1 MAITEQVQP
10 SHSNEDDMYIMDVS
24 EVDSVLDFLG
34 EQDED
39 LNPSE
44 FYSCIKDF
52 DFNIF
57 TATRINK
64 ASTMHDPITKPRA
77 PLGQTCGV
85 GILVGLCRA
94 ISSFNFKL

>member
-1 MAITEQVQP
+1 
-10 SHSNEDDMYIMDVS
+10 MDVS
-24 EVDSVLDFLG
+24 EVDSVLDLLG
-34 EQDED
+34 EQDEEEKLGH

-64 ASTMHDPITKPRA
+64 ALTMHGPITNPRA
-77 PLGQTCGV
+77 PLSQTCGV
-85 GILVGLCRA
+85 GIRVGLCRA

>member
-1 MAITEQVQP
+1 
-10 SHSNEDDMYIMDVS
+10 MDVS
-24 EVDSVLDFLG
+24 EVDSVLDLLG
-34 EQDED
+34 EQDEEEKSGY
-39 LNPSE
+39 LNPRK

-64 ASTMHDPITKPRA
+64 SSTMHGPITNAGA

-85 GILVGLCRA
+85 GIRVCLCRA
-94 ISSFNFKL
+94 ISSFYFKL

>member
-1 MAITEQVQP
+1 
-10 SHSNEDDMYIMDVS
+10 MDVS
-24 EVDSVLDFLG
+24 EVDSVLDLFG
-34 EQDED
+34 KQDEEEKLGY

-44 FYSCIKDF
+44 FYFCIKDF

-64 ASTMHDPITKPRA
+64 ASTMHGPITNPVA
-77 PLGQTCGV
+77 PLGQTCSV
-85 GILVGLCRA
+85 GIRVGLCRA